1 MDKGILREYEAM
13 TIEKKDI
20 ERRIAALEEELKR
33 YENDYQEQDKVV
45 GGSGGIQRFKIEG
58 FPRPEYERKKTLL
71 LTRKIRLEALKEE
84 IESAVSEEEDYINRM
99 SSPTMRMI
107 LRLRYID
114 GKSWE
119 EVSKE
124 MGQGYS
130 KDAVRKKCE
139 RFMTGNKK

>member
-1 MDKGILREYEAM
+1 MDKDILREYEAM

-45 GGSGGIQRFKIEG
+45 GGRGGIQRFKIEG
-58 FPRPEYERKKTLL
+58 FPRPEYEREKTLL
-71 LTRKIRLEALKEE
+71 LTRKIRLEVLKEE
-84 IESAVSEEEDYINRM
+84 IESAVSEAENYINRL

-124 MGQGYS
+124 MGPGYS

-139 RFMTGNKK
+139 RFITEK